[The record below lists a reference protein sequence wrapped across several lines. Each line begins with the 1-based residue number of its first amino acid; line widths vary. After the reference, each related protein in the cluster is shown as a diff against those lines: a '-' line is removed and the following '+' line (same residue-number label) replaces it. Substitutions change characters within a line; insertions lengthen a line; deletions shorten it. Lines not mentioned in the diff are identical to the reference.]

1 MSSITAIV
9 IPLVEEL
16 LKGYNKSEDFTPAN
30 SVLISF
36 VKFLHYH
43 QDLSD
48 GLHAAE
54 ETICELEEKVDNL
67 QDKLQRSRS
76 ARDAQIAALSTR
88 IGELNQKCQDQ
99 ALELTLHR
107 NQAERSSATRRKK

>member
-30 SVLISF
+30 SALISF
-36 VKFLHYH
+36 IKFLHYH

-67 QDKLQRSRS
+67 QDKLKRTRS

-107 NQAERSSATRRKK
+107 NQAERYTDARRKK